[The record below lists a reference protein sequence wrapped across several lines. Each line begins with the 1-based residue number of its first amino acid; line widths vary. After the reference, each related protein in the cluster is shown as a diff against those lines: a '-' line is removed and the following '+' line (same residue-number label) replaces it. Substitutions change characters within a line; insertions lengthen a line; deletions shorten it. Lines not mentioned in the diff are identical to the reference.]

1 MLPFVFELYSARY
14 LFSSL
19 FYQTILAVTT
29 LETLL
34 IRHLRIVLCI
44 FELKKRILVKKELT
58 VGTSVKLWERVK
70 NLYNCKVGYLSVYL
84 PS

>member
-44 FELKKRILVKKELT
+44 FELKNRILVKK
-58 VGTSVKLWERVK
+58 KFNIWYK
-70 NLYNCKVGYLSVYL
+70 CKIMRKSYEFVQL
-84 PS
+84 

>member
-1 MLPFVFELYSARY
+1 MLTFVFELYSARY

-58 VGTSVKLWERVK
+58 IGTSVKL
-70 NLYNCKVGYLSVYL
+70 
-84 PS
+84 